1 MFSTDRPSPY
11 DHEPR
16 IVRNEDTLKTAELQV
31 ERKTFTLKLK
41 ENPRG
46 RFLRITEE
54 AGSKRNSII
63 IPFTGMKDFRDV
75 ITEMAKAAETM
86 PAPKPAADAEEPNDS
101 IGNR

>member
-16 IVRNEDTLKTAELQV
+16 VVRNEDTLKTAELQV
-31 ERKTFTLKLK
+31 ERKNFTLKLK

-63 IPFTGMKDFRDV
+63 IPFAGMEDFRRV
-75 ITEMAKAAETM
+75 ITEMAEAAEKIPT
-86 PAPKPAADAEEPNDS
+86 PTPAEEPGDS